1 MCPKFC
7 GCVFPGV
14 RFGVYAYS
22 MDGGRREGS
31 VAAAV
36 NCHSSRISISCRGRE
51 REQTNRPFSHRLRI
65 RQGHDW
71 FFSPPERF
79 VDSVSSS
86 LSKHSLSNATPLR
99 ATSQTGSVPTKP
111 LFKTYSIIRQ
121 TDWLPATSNT
131 GEKSWFHRL
140 PLPLSFSPIRQM
152 RVRGGNLQ
160 FSIQSCVK
168 TFMQR
173 FENHTQNVLL
183 PTPRKCYGII
193 FKPAILETC
202 LEYLYTTLYLEHLPQ
217 HLNSGLNGRL
227 GDPVHHFDH
236 RIFFASDIDPSNW
249 PIMAKSRFDAP
260 ARPF

>member
-79 VDSVSSS
+79 LDSVSSS

-131 GEKSWFHRL
+131 GERADFIAFLYPSLSR
-140 PLPLSFSPIRQM
+140 PLGKCVFVAGIFNFQY
-152 RVRGGNLQ
+152 RVVWKH
-160 FSIQSCVK
+160 SCK
-168 TFMQR
+168 GSR
-173 FENHTQNVLL
+173 
-183 PTPRKCYGII
+183 I
-193 FKPAILETC
+193 
-202 LEYLYTTLYLEHLPQ
+202 TLKMFCCQPQ
-217 HLNSGLNGRL
+217 ES
-227 GDPVHHFDH
+227 
-236 RIFFASDIDPSNW
+236 AT
-249 PIMAKSRFDAP
+249 A
-260 ARPF
+260 